1 MYINVNSCTIHNS
14 ESPFSWLEQNYTVG
28 YPSNRAL
35 SNPKKNK
42 VLTHAALWINLRL
55 KKARHQKITDCRIPF
70 IYPKKTNPE
79 KKIDY

>member
-1 MYINVNSCTIHNS
+1 MNSCTIHNS

-35 SNPKKNK
+35 ANPKKNK

-55 KKARHQKITDCRIPF
+55 KKARHKRSLTVGYLLYIQKRQIQRGKQTIS
-70 IYPKKTNPE
+70 YQ
-79 KKIDY
+79 